1 MSRSARFFGQNRNTP
16 GRHGTASKWPE
27 WGSKWLGRLLYG
39 PMHKRPRSRPAI
51 SRSAG
56 SPGIFRR
63 FHSENMMQTSSA
75 LAFTTLMA
83 LVPLVAVVL
92 SVAHAV
98 PFLDLLVARLDL
110 LIREALLPPGA
121 AGAIA
126 GNIGKFS
133 QKAQQLTLAG
143 IAVLGVTAFL
153 LMNTIERAFNHLWQV
168 KPRPVLARLRLYAFV
183 MAVWPFVLGA
193 VAGAMSFAI
202 TTSLGLFDEPMWF
215 RRYALKVLATVLLG
229 LFFSFL
235 YYAVPNAEV
244 SRRAALLGGGFA
256 ALAFAG
262 MQKVFELFLVSSAM
276 LKSIY
281 GAFAA
286 FPVFLVWLHLY
297 WVVVLIGGLLAASVS
312 RPARR

>member
-1 MSRSARFFGQNRNTP
+1 MQNHSRSRR
-16 GRHGTASKWPE
+16 
-27 WGSKWLGRLLYG
+27 GRLK
-39 PMHKRPRSRPAI
+39 PPRSV
-51 SRSAG
+51 
-56 SPGIFRR
+56 GIFRR

-92 SVAHAV
+92 SVAGAV
-98 PFLDLLVARLDL
+98 PYLDLLAERLDL

-121 AGAIA
+121 AGTIA

-133 QKAQQLTLAG
+133 HKAQRLTLAG
-143 IAVLGVTAFL
+143 IAVLSVTAFL

-168 KPRPVLARLRLYAFV
+168 QPRPVLARLRLYAFV

-193 VAGAMSFAI
+193 VAGAMSFAV
-202 TTSLGLFDEPMWF
+202 TTSLGWFDEPVWI
-215 RRYALKVLATVLLG
+215 RRFALKAVAMVLLG

-235 YYAVPNAEV
+235 YYAVPNAPV
-244 SRRAALLGGGFA
+244 SRRAALTGGIFA
-256 ALAFAG
+256 TLAFSV
-262 MQKVFELFLVSSAM
+262 MQKVFEVFLVSSAM

-286 FPVFLVWLHLY
+286 FPVFLVWLHLS
-297 WVVVLIGGLLAASVS
+297 WAVVLFGGLVAASIN
-312 RPARR
+312 RPAKR

>member
-1 MSRSARFFGQNRNTP
+1 MHSPSRNRRTKQT
-16 GRHGTASKWPE
+16 GTLS
-27 WGSKWLGRLLYG
+27 
-39 PMHKRPRSRPAI
+39 
-51 SRSAG
+51 
-56 SPGIFRR
+56 IFRR

-110 LIREALLPPGA
+110 LIREALLPTGA
-121 AGAIA
+121 AVAIA

-168 KPRPVLARLRLYAFV
+168 KPRPLLARFRLYAFV

-193 VAGAMSFAI
+193 VAGAMSFAV
-202 TTSLGLFDEPMWF
+202 TTSLGLFDEPIWF
-215 RRYALKVLATVLLG
+215 RRMALKAVAVLLLG

-244 SRRAALLGGGFA
+244 SRRAALTGGIFA
-256 ALAFAG
+256 TLAFSV
-262 MQKVFELFLVSSAM
+262 MQKIFEAFLVSSAM

-281 GAFAA
+281 GAFAV
-286 FPVFLVWLHLY
+286 FPVFLVWLHFS
-297 WVVVLIGGLLAASVS
+297 WAVVLFGGLVAASVS
-312 RPARR
+312 RPAKR

>member
-1 MSRSARFFGQNRNTP
+1 
-16 GRHGTASKWPE
+16 
-27 WGSKWLGRLLYG
+27 
-39 PMHKRPRSRPAI
+39 
-51 SRSAG
+51 
-56 SPGIFRR
+56 
-63 FHSENMMQTSSA
+63 MMQTSSA

-110 LIREALLPPGA
+110 LIREALLPTGA

-168 KPRPVLARLRLYAFV
+168 KPRPLLARFRLYAFV

-193 VAGAMSFAI
+193 VAGAMSFAV
-202 TTSLGLFDEPMWF
+202 TTSLGLFDEPIWF
-215 RRYALKVLATVLLG
+215 RRMALKAVAVLLLG

-244 SRRAALLGGGFA
+244 SRRAALTGGIFA
-256 ALAFAG
+256 TLAFSV
-262 MQKVFELFLVSSAM
+262 MQKIFEAFLVSSAM
-276 LKSIY
+276 LKGIY
-281 GAFAA
+281 GAFAV
-286 FPVFLVWLHLY
+286 FPVFLVWLHFS
-297 WVVVLIGGLLAASVS
+297 WAVVLFGGLVAASVS
-312 RPARR
+312 RPAKR